1 MDPDKI
7 INDVNRNVLILGGGA
22 RERVIAEKIN
32 SNHTIITEITDFTQI
47 IDMCK
52 KEKINLVIPS
62 SETYLCQG
70 ITDYIIKE
78 YGENMVFGPNKY
90 SAQIEGSK
98 HFSKEIMTQLNI
110 PTAPYHSYK
119 NDYQIE
125 DILMYI
131 NDINWDYTE
140 INIPPVI
147 KYSGLA
153 KGKGVYLPNSKEE
166 AISNINELYNS
177 NKSNWE
183 GIIIEDRLVGTEVS
197 IMAFCNGTSANLMP
211 QSQDHKR
218 IYDNDKGPNTGGM
231 GSICPVNVLTECELK
246 IVKIHMDNVVKKL
259 NYIGV
264 LYAGLIK
271 TNEDIYFLEFNCRM
285 GDPETQVVLNLL
297 ETPLTEIISNCIHG
311 VESNIKWSNKS
322 AACVVLSHEL
332 YPKEKLSE
340 SVDINIGVLEK
351 CIKIYDSNVKG
362 NGESLRTNGGRVMSV
377 VSVDSNI
384 EKALINV
391 YNNIH
396 KIQFQGAYY
405 RRDIGRKSIKKLT
418 YPKND
423 VKVGVL
429 ATGNATCIST
439 LLKETNKKHIKVI
452 ITNNHNSTIF
462 QKGSEYRI
470 PCVYIDD
477 SDKSSKKKY
486 YERIANILRL
496 FDIDIVL
503 LAGFMR
509 IVPSIIY
516 DEFPTFNI
524 HPSLLPRHKGLM
536 DIAVHYAAIESRD
549 KFTGCTLHRVTGKV
563 DSGRIISQYQ
573 IPITTRDPG
582 VLKSNVQDIEK
593 ECVFDFITRYGQDCI
608 EYDVNIN
615 EGNAFVDDL
624 RDSGNV
630 SIDGGF
636 CAIVEDDSRTFGFS
650 ADGCGTKLDLANEHG
665 YLNTIG
671 IDLVAMNVNDL
682 LAGGCVP
689 KYFMDY
695 IAVDKMDRGKCN
707 KIITGIVEG
716 CNQIGCKLIGGE
728 TAELTGTY
736 LKNKLD
742 LAGFAMGEKIIDLPK
757 KHLMKKGC
765 FLYGL
770 LSSGIHSNGYT
781 LVRKLLKSPKFEP
794 PSMDLIMTPTSI
806 YFEMEQIYNQHKDHI
821 LGVAHIT
828 GGGFPDNISRII
840 PEHLDFVLENWEF
853 PGVFKWIQKETS
865 LSRIEMM
872 RIFNCGY
879 GMVIITDTKLNDVGD
894 LIGELVEKY

>member
-1 MDPDKI
+1 MDPDKN
-7 INDVNRNVLILGGGA
+7 INDLNKNVLILGGGA
-22 RERVIAEKIN
+22 RERVIAEKLN
-32 SNHTIITEITDFTQI
+32 SDHIIITEITDFKQI
-47 IDMCK
+47 IDICK

-78 YGENMVFGPNKY
+78 YGENVVFGPNKY
-90 SAQIEGSK
+90 SSQIEGSK
-98 HFSKEIMTQLNI
+98 HFSKEIMTELNI
-110 PTAPYHSYK
+110 PTAPYISYK
-119 NDYQIE
+119 NNYQME
-125 DILMYI
+125 DIMMYI
-131 NDINWDYTE
+131 NDINWDNE
-140 INIPPVI
+140 NNIPPVI

-166 AISNINELYNS
+166 AICNINDLYHS

-183 GIIIEDRLVGTEVS
+183 GIIIEDRLIGTEVS
-197 IMAFCNGTSANLMP
+197 VMAFCNGKTANLMP

-218 IYDNDKGPNTGGM
+218 IYDNDNGPNTGGM
-231 GSICPVNVLTECELK
+231 GSICPVNVLSQNEIE

-271 TNEDIYFLEFNCRM
+271 TNENVFFLEFNCRM
-285 GDPETQVVLNLL
+285 GDPETQVILNLL
-297 ETPLTEIISNCIHG
+297 ETPLTEIIFNCIRG
-311 VESNIKWSNKS
+311 FDFNIKWSNKS

-362 NGESLRTNGGRVMSV
+362 NGESLTTNGGRVMSV
-377 VSVDSNI
+377 VSIDSNI

-405 RRDIGRKSIKKLT
+405 RRDIGRNYIKNISHPT
-418 YPKND
+418 NN

-439 LLKETNKKHIKVI
+439 LLKETNKKHVKVI
-452 ITNNHNSTIF
+452 ITNNNNSTIF
-462 QKGSEYRI
+462 QKGSQYRI

-477 SDKSSKKKY
+477 TDKTSKREY

-509 IVPSIIY
+509 IIPSIIY

-524 HPSLLPRHKGLM
+524 HPSLLPRYKGLM
-536 DIAVHYAAIESRD
+536 DVAVHYAAIESGD

-563 DSGRIISQYQ
+563 DAGRIISQYQ

-582 VLKSNVQDIEK
+582 ILKSNVQDIEND
-593 ECVFDFITRYGQDCI
+593 CIMNFITRYGQDFI
-608 EYDVNIN
+608 DYDVNIN

-636 CAIVEDDSRTFGFS
+636 CAIVEDDSRKFGFS

-682 LAGGCVP
+682 LAGGCSP

-695 IAVDKMDRGKCN
+695 IALDKMDRKKCN
-707 KIITGIVEG
+707 KIITGIIEG
-716 CNQIGCKLIGGE
+716 CRQVGCKLIGGE
-728 TAELTGTY
+728 TAELSGTY

-781 LVRKLLKSPKFEP
+781 LVRKLLKSPKFQP
-794 PSMDLIMTPTSI
+794 PNMDVIMTPTSI
-806 YFEMEQIYNQHKDHI
+806 YFEMEQIYTQHKDHI

-840 PEHLDFVLENWEF
+840 PEHLSFTLENWDF
-853 PGVFKWIQKETS
+853 PDVFKWIQKES
-865 LSRIEMM
+865 RLSRTEML

-879 GMVIITDTKLNDVGD
+879 GMVIITDTKLNDIGD
-894 LIGELVEKY
+894 LIGELVDKY